1 MGALLPL
8 RKGVPP
14 KLPEPFAGTLPTDGP
29 DRLSYGGDFSAGRAR
44 PARSRPAIAGSL
56 SARGDLRA
64 RLADGDRA
72 AGEILSASGEP
83 PAGAS
88 PGTRTA
94 LVVHL
99 SVLSRSGR
107 YQPRGGAGDPRDG
120 DCAQGVGRQPHLG
133 GSAHPADPGQR
144 AAHLLATRQGRL
156 RALGLVVALAA
167 SRDLGHCARRGLTA
181 PPLQACLPPRAPKS

>member
-14 KLPEPFAGTLPTDGP
+14 KLPEPFVGTLPTDGP
-29 DRLSYGGDFSAGRAR
+29 DRLSYGGDFSAGGAR

-56 SARGDLRA
+56 SARGNLRA
-64 RLADGDRA
+64 RLADGDRTAGGETRPA

-88 PGTRTA
+88 PGTRAA

-107 YQPRGGAGDPRDG
+107 HQPRGGAGDPRDG
-120 DCAQGVGRQPHLG
+120 DRAQGVGRQPHLG
-133 GSAHPADPGQR
+133 GSAHPADSGQR
-144 AAHLLATRQGRL
+144 AAHAKEAVRL
-156 RALGLVVALAA
+156 RFM
-167 SRDLGHCARRGLTA
+167 DY
-181 PPLQACLPPRAPKS
+181 

>member
-29 DRLSYGGDFSAGRAR
+29 DRLSYGGDFSAGGAR

-64 RLADGDRA
+64 RLADGDRTAGGETRPA

-83 PAGAS
+83 QA
-88 PGTRTA
+88 
-94 LVVHL
+94 
-99 SVLSRSGR
+99 VL
-107 YQPRGGAGDPRDG
+107 GDLLLLKTIP
-120 DCAQGVGRQPHLG
+120 QSQ
-133 GSAHPADPGQR
+133 AD
-144 AAHLLATRQGRL
+144 
-156 RALGLVVALAA
+156 
-167 SRDLGHCARRGLTA
+167 
-181 PPLQACLPPRAPKS
+181 